1 MRFSFR
7 IRSPERDETTDEFR
21 FEAILRAIRK
31 EIAGVEKESAGLRAR
46 CEAARCSASFAFEA
60 LDYENSVEMETRIRS
75 LSETLLQGERR
86 LEELERQSRFLNQLE
101 AEVLDFRSDA
111 FAIRHPA
118 LNSRIASSLP
128 NR

>member
-7 IRSPERDETTDEFR
+7 IRGHEKDETIDQFR
-21 FEAILRAIRK
+21 FNSVLQAIRK
-31 EIAGVEKESAGLRAR
+31 EIVGVEKERNGLRAR

-60 LDYENSVEMETRIRS
+60 LDDENNAAMDKRIRA
-75 LSETLLQGERR
+75 LSDTLLLGERR
-86 LEELERQSRFLNQLE
+86 LDELDRQSRFLSDLE
-101 AEVLDFRSDA
+101 TEVLDFRSTR
-111 FAIRHPA
+111 FPPHQPA